1 MKTEK
6 KCEDFTRVL
15 FKKGKEIME
24 LAKKAEVGPGISAIR
39 YDIDGDYVN
48 VELRTEHGDYEMST
62 INGSRA
68 RLRFTEKGVEED
80 A

>member
-6 KCEDFTRVL
+6 KCEDFTRLL
-15 FKKGKEIME
+15 FKKGEE
-24 LAKKAEVGPGISAIR
+24 LLALAKKAEMGPGISGIR
-39 YDIDGDYVN
+39 YDTENNYVT
-48 VELRTEHGDYEMST
+48 VELRTEHGDYEMCT
-62 INGSRA
+62 IDGSRA